1 MLNIKLTYDTI
12 RSTYTATKTGISA
25 CCVINPKYKKLFT
38 PEIERYINNYYEYS
52 PNTSKIIDGN
62 TIVICC
68 LGESD
73 CMPEDTFDMYIG
85 GKISQSKAKIKIY
98 RFMKNLCK
106 KIITEFMPLIT
117 GTDILT
123 TIKYDKNS
131 IIDDY
136 IKYEALETNERFYL
150 KKLIKK

>member
-1 MLNIKLTYDTI
+1 MLNIKLTYATI
-12 RSTYTATKTGISA
+12 RSTYTATISRISA
-25 CCVINPKYKKLFT
+25 RCVINQKYRKLFT
-38 PEIERYINNYYEYS
+38 PEIERYINNYYNYS

-117 GTDILT
+117 GTDIAT
-123 TIKYDKNS
+123 TFYYKNS
-131 IIDDY
+131 IIADY
-136 IKYEALETNERFYL
+136 KRYEFLETNERIYL

>member
-1 MLNIKLTYDTI
+1 MLNIKLTYATF
-12 RSTYTATKTGISA
+12 RSTYTATITGISA
-25 CCVINPKYKKLFT
+25 YCVINQKYRKLFT

-117 GTDILT
+117 GTDIAT
-123 TIKYDKNS
+123 TFYYKNS
-131 IIDDY
+131 IIADY
-136 IKYEALETNERFYL
+136 KRYEALETNERIYL